1 MSGSSSPEAFS
12 LVHNF
17 LDALIFSGIM
27 MVRVNK
33 EISMREYKVTFIP
46 INPAE
51 APVGPI
57 IVTASSLDEACHKAV
72 EKLKSEHP
80 DRPYDAKDYK
90 PFPQISWRELPE

>member
-1 MSGSSSPEAFS
+1 
-12 LVHNF
+12 LVRNF

-33 EISMREYKVTFIP
+33 EIPMREYKVTFIP

-80 DRPYDAKDYK
+80 GRPYDAKDYK